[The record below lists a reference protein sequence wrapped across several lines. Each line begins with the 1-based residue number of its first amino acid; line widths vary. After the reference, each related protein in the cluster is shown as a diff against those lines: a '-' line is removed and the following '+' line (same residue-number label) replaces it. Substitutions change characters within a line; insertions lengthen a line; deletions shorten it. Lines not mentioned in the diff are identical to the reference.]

1 MKFLF
6 DYFPII
12 CFFIAFK
19 LKGIYF
25 ATAIAMIISAI
36 QVTVFWFI
44 YRKVEKI
51 HLITLLMI
59 LILGGTT
66 LLLHDPLFIKLKPS
80 VIYWVFSIMFFATQW
95 IGQQTLTE
103 RLLGDKL
110 KADKSIWKVINLS
123 WALFFLLLGF
133 LNLYVVYHFS
143 TNAWVNFKLFGTLG
157 IMLVFIILQSIYLSK
172 HSTAIEEAPNK
183 EQS

>member
-12 CFFIAFK
+12 CFFIAYK
-19 LKGIYF
+19 IKGIFF
-25 ATAIAMIISAI
+25 ATAIAMIISAL
-36 QVTVFWFI
+36 QVVIFWFI
-44 YRKVEKI
+44 YKKVEKI
-51 HLITLLMI
+51 HIITLFMI

-66 LLLHDPLFIKLKPS
+66 LILHDPLFIKLKPS
-80 VIYWVFSIMFFATQW
+80 VIYWIFSVMFLGTQW
-95 IGQQTLTE
+95 IGNRTLIE

-110 KADKSIWKVINLS
+110 QAPQNAWRIINFS
-123 WALFFLLLGF
+123 WAIFFLLLGL

-157 IMLVFIILQSIYLSK
+157 IMLVFIVLQSLYLAK
-172 HSTAIEEAPNK
+172 HATNIEQKDEKP
-183 EQS
+183 